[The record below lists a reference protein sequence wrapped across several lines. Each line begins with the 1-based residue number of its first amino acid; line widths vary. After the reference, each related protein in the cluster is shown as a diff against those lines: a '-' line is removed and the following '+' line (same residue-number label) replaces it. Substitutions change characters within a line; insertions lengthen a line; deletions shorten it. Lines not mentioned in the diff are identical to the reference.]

1 MKGGSTEPPSTQTT
15 TPIASIRQRLASI
28 VDRELEKMERGE
40 IDQLSAQHNEM
51 LHQLLQF
58 SNRQNRHPVTQQ
70 DNRKQG
76 NRQRGSQ
83 QYFQYKIPLR
93 DVASLNFR
101 GCHMLRRGSTGVP
114 ILRVYMSLLHSPA
127 HGRTPSC
134 DKVVP
139 AATKL
144 QYCYWF
150 PSAAAVPQALS
161 AHQSLWRDDWAC
173 IPAQTLD
180 LLGAA

>member
-1 MKGGSTEPPSTQTT
+1 MLLTVCPILRSLGVKAHTSEHLLLPTQ
-15 TPIASIRQRLASI
+15 PASAALTQHIIRRIEALSSQ
-28 VDRELEKMERGE
+28 
-40 IDQLSAQHNEM
+40 DQAYRRRNKYV
-51 LHQLLQF
+51 
-58 SNRQNRHPVTQQ
+58 P
-70 DNRKQG
+70 
-76 NRQRGSQ
+76 
-83 QYFQYKIPLR
+83 KIPLR

-101 GCHMLRRGSTGVP
+101 GCHMSRRGSTGVP